1 MGWGLGIS
9 AESFSCLSSTHV
21 SRQFILSCCDS
32 RLSPRSSGPV
42 LLLCMGLLPDI
53 GSWYPVRLQVSEP
66 STWSQALQ
74 VSQLEDAPDF
84 DIRGQ
89 RTCRKHEVEGRA
101 ELEAILEE
109 VMEWR

>member
-1 MGWGLGIS
+1 M
-9 AESFSCLSSTHV
+9 
-21 SRQFILSCCDS
+21 
-32 RLSPRSSGPV
+32 
-42 LLLCMGLLPDI
+42 
-53 GSWYPVRLQVSEP
+53 
-66 STWSQALQ
+66 Q

-89 RTCRKHEVEGRA
+89 GTCRKHEGEGRA